1 MSFITQALIFNLRLV
16 IYKSFH
22 FILFLNLSFLLS
34 QIMLKPLFKPNNL
47 VTNYVQATS
56 QHSHTHRGS
65 MPQLA

>member
-22 FILFLNLSFLLS
+22 FIPFLNLSLILS

-47 VTNYVQATS
+47 VTNYVQATG
-56 QHSHTHRGS
+56 QYNHRGS